1 MPAARTLATTLAT
14 PSRRHVLARL
24 AAATGAALGGS
35 LLAGCQTAEP
45 VPASNL
51 PPGKQSIALV
61 NPGFAVDASGRFT
74 GWTKLEHNVGNSYRF
89 EADAEVYALSAPT
102 SLRISRHG
110 LEFYGLTEQRVR
122 VQPEWIGRT
131 VRLSGYL
138 RTRGVTGTG
147 AALVLQVRDGS
158 DQILVAEQMNG
169 RRVRGDLDWQQ
180 YSVQVRVVQAAWWLQ
195 VGAMLE
201 DDGTLWVDDLALDL
215 MD

>member
-1 MPAARTLATTLAT
+1 MRAARHPAIPPAA
-14 PSRRHVLARL
+14 PSRRHALAKL
-24 AAATGAALGGS
+24 AAATGAALGGG
-35 LLAGCQTAEP
+35 LLAGCQTAES
-45 VPASNL
+45 VPASTL
-51 PPGKQSIALV
+51 PPGKQAITLV
-61 NPGFAVDASGRFT
+61 NPGFDVDASGRFP

-89 EADAEVYALSAPT
+89 EADSEVYALTPPN
-102 SLRISRHG
+102 SLRISRFG
-110 LEFYGLTEQRVR
+110 PEFFGLTEQRVR

-147 AALVLQVRDGS
+147 AALVLQVRDGY
-158 DQILVAEQMNG
+158 DQILVAEQMDG

-180 YSVQVRVVQAAWWLQ
+180 YSVQVRVVQGAWWLQ
-195 VGAMLE
+195 VGAMLQ